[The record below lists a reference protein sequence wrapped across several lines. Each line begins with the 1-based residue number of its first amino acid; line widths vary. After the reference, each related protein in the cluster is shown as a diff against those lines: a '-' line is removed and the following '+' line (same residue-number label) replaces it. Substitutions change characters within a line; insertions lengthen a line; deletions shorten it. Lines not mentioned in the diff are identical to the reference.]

1 MPWLLLMSLAT
12 AIFAWM
18 FDQVVLLVAMIP
30 ALIWLGRSGFTWRT
44 FFGVMGYALINLL
57 AFVTLPL
64 LAPMEQNSGRMLTL
78 LDPNRAWG
86 AWLAPAL
93 LCWFYVVCR
102 QVGQTR
108 STETA
113 GAIASQLDGAQG

>member
-12 AIFAWM
+12 AVFAWM
-18 FDQVVLLVAMIP
+18 FDQIVLLVAMIP
-30 ALIWLGRSGFTWRT
+30 ALIWLGRGGLAWRS
-44 FFGVMGYALINLL
+44 FFGVTAYALINFL

-64 LAPMEQNSGRMLTL
+64 LAPMEQDSGRLLTL

-86 AWLAPAL
+86 VWLAPAL
-93 LCWFYVVCR
+93 LCWFYAVCR
-102 QVGQTR
+102 HVGQTR

-113 GAIASQLDGAQG
+113 EAIASQLDGTPG

>member
-12 AIFAWM
+12 GVFAWM
-18 FDQVVLLVAMIP
+18 FDQVVLLVAVIP
-30 ALIWLGRSGFTWRT
+30 ALIWLGRGGLTWRSVS
-44 FFGVMGYALINLL
+44 GVTAYALINAL

-102 QVGQTR
+102 HVGQTR

-113 GAIASQLDGAQG
+113 EAIASQFDGAQG